1 MKLISVLI
9 PIILLCTCRKEMQVQ
24 ESDLVIDSASI
35 NNIIV
40 KNDGYA
46 DDIGFRNVIVKISF
60 RSPVDTSSFSKSKV
74 FFTQETDTLYN
85 YRFSDSKTLLISPMS
100 ALKPLSLYRLIFDA
114 GPNMGRF
121 MREVFSFRFTTT
133 LDSTPKFP
141 VISDD
146 SLLTLVQ
153 RQTFRYFREYAHP
166 VSGLARER
174 SGSGDIVTTGG
185 SGFGVMALIVGI
197 ERKFI
202 SRQEGFTRLKKI
214 VDFLNSSST
223 DRFHGAYPHWLN
235 GNTGKVI
242 PFSPK
247 DNGGDIVETAY
258 LLQGLLSVRQYFNNG
273 SPDERAMCDTIESIW
288 REVEWDW
295 YRSNDK
301 NSLYWHWS
309 PDLGWI
315 MNLPVQGWNEAL
327 IVYILAASSPTH
339 SITKQVYDEGW
350 ARNGAYPM
358 RNGKTFY
365 NIRLPLGEDYGGP
378 LFFAHYS
385 FLGLDPRRLAD
396 QYSNYLEQNVAHT
409 RINYNYC
416 VANPKK
422 YKGYSNEC
430 WGLTASDTESG
441 YSASSPLNDKGVI
454 APTAAVSSLPYT
466 PEESLRALRF
476 FYYVLGDRLWGDFG
490 FYDAFNLSK
499 LWFANSYL
507 AIDQGPIICMIE
519 NYLTGLLWN
528 LFMSSDEIKAG
539 LIKLGFTF

>member
-1 MKLISVLI
+1 
-9 PIILLCTCRKEMQVQ
+9 MQVQ